1 MQMTTRS
8 VYIVYAA
15 LGVGLGFV
23 LSGLFYV
30 VWGAFQPVG
39 FFLWSVVGGG
49 AGALLGGFLG
59 RSVVWAAT
67 GAIIVRVLIFVLFG
81 EVFF

>member
-1 MQMTTRS
+1 MSVKTRN
-8 VYIVYAA
+8 VYALYA
-15 LGVGLGFV
+15 SLGVGLGFV

-39 FFLWSVVGGG
+39 FFLWSIAGGG
-49 AGALLGGFLG
+49 GGALLGGIPG
-59 RSVVWAAT
+59 RSVAWAVT
-67 GAIIVRVLIFVLFG
+67 GAIVVRALIFVLFG